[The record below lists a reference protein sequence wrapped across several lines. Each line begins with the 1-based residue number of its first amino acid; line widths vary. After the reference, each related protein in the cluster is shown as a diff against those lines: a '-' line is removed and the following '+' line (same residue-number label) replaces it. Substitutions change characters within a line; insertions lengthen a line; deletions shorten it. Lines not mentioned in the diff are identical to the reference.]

1 MLHECGLLGE
11 VLECVQQGRED
22 LLDSALVG
30 EDLLYL
36 LVRDLAFLGRAL
48 HVDLQ
53 VLLADLLVLRCFV
66 CLLGFLLSDVGSE
79 VRLHHLETIDDVATG
94 VAKSSHAFLSLA
106 TARLA
111 AALHA
116 TESVLSGLVLQVLEE
131 EVVEEKERRRE
142 GGTMWSRAGGY

>member
-1 MLHECGLLGE
+1 MLHEYGLLGE

-66 CLLGFLLSDVGSE
+66 CLLGVLLNDVGSE
-79 VRLHHLETIDDVATG
+79 VRLHHLDAIDGVATG
-94 VAKSSHAFLSLA
+94 VASLLMLSC
-106 TARLA
+106 
-111 AALHA
+111 
-116 TESVLSGLVLQVLEE
+116 
-131 EVVEEKERRRE
+131 RRRLP
-142 GGTMWSRAGGY
+142 GRQRRCTQLSPFSVVLYFMFSRRR